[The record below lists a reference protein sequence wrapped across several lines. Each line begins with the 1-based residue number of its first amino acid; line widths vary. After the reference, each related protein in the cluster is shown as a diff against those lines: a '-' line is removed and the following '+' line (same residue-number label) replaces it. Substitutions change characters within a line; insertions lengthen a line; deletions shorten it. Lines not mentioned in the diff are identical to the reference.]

1 MKLIS
6 DVELI
11 SAFSND
17 PKGSQLYTSAIESM
31 KNIPRNSALSF
42 RYFLE
47 WTLRIFLKREKY
59 HIEIY
64 KNKKPVDLIDKLFT
78 EKIISYNQKDTLH
91 RIRMTLNTYAHL
103 DHMYEFNNLEDVDD
117 KIREDCI
124 KIRKEIISVLREH
137 YEMENNIPY
146 GKLSVSFEKIDDI
159 DIRELIF
166 NAIFSDNHSSI
177 LEAAMYCELDYKKK
191 ICKHT
196 TTEALHNHKEWVFE
210 ETMPDIILSLYKSA
224 VFNSSTL
231 DQHCGDI
238 AKEYP
243 SYEVLE
249 SSDPECLYRYAMFLL
264 EYYDKDTLVPR
275 LNKTKPF
282 DLLSIAACNGSVEAE
297 VKLGKLQIE
306 EKNIEK
312 GLKTLNSCMN
322 KGSVSAVLALAQFY
336 ENNNIDKAIHLY
348 EKAFNEGVP
357 DALAHL
363 SLLKAKH
370 NIGNKKD
377 CYHTLEKARDEGSLL
392 AHSILTKIE
401 SGIIFPAEFMT
412 QEELT
417 EDLRA
422 FLKKLYH
429 YKIDFNKLF
438 FNFRNNTE
446 FDYILT
452 VLKLDYFGFE
462 HDEDELKY
470 FASRIPYYSQL
481 QQELNQ
487 GYHDE
492 NKTPSHPIKKAK
504 IGVNEQCPCG
514 SGKKYKKCC
523 RMLH

>member
-1 MKLIS
+1 MKSIS

-11 SAFSND
+11 SSLWDNSDLSHAYKKAIGSVKNNPEFSIL
-17 PKGSQLYTSAIESM
+17 KFRQFFEEMITYLYERESRYISGFDNLESVD
-31 KNIPRNSALSF
+31 KINTLFEEGIISFNQKNSAHSI
-42 RYFLE
+42 
-47 WTLRIFLKREKY
+47 RISANRVIHRKDHSKDF
-59 HIEIY
+59 
-64 KNKKPVDLIDKLFT
+64 DD
-78 EKIISYNQKDTLH
+78 IIS
-91 RIRMTLNTYAHL
+91 A
-103 DHMYEFNNLEDVDD
+103 
-117 KIREDCI
+117 DCN
-124 KIRKEIISVLREH
+124 KIRKEIINILREH

-166 NAIFSDNHSSI
+166 NGIFSDNHSSI

-196 TTEALHNHKEWVFE
+196 TTEALHNHKEWIFE

-231 DQHCGDI
+231 DKHCGDI

-243 SYEVLE
+243 SSEVLE

-275 LNKTKPF
+275 LNETKPF

-297 VKLGKLQIE
+297 VKIGELQIE
-306 EKNIEK
+306 EKNIEE
-312 GLKTLNSCMN
+312 GLNTLNSCMN
-322 KGSVSAVLALAQFY
+322 KGSVSAILALAQFY
-336 ENNNIDKAIHLY
+336 ENNNIDKAIYLY

-370 NIGNKKD
+370 NIGNMKD
-377 CYHTLEKARDEGSLL
+377 CYHTLEKARDAGSLL

-401 SGIIFPAEFMT
+401 SGIIFPAKFMT
-412 QEELT
+412 QEELI

-422 FLKKLYH
+422 FLEKLAY
-429 YKIDFNKLF
+429 YKIDFNKLLL
-438 FNFRNNTE
+438 NFKNKTE
-446 FDYILT
+446 FDDILT
-452 VLKLDYFGFE
+452 DLKLDYFGFE
-462 HDEDELKY
+462 HNDDELKY

-481 QQELNQ
+481 PQELNQ
-487 GYHDE
+487 DYHDK
-492 NKTPSHPIKKAK
+492 NKTSSHPIKKAK